1 MRAEAK
7 AIQLSLNIEE
17 AVPQFIKTDEVKLRQ
32 VLVNLVGNAI
42 KFTQSGHVTLS
53 VTNASATNTSTKN
66 NSHADS
72 VEADSYALCFSVQDT
87 GPGIDADEISHLFDA
102 FFQASKTRQAYQG
115 TGLGLSISQQFV
127 QMLGGSISVESIPD
141 EGSTFSFCIQAHSA
155 DPDQLPVM
163 PLGEVVKIAPNQP
176 DYKILV
182 VEDVLSARQLM
193 VTLLS
198 QVGFEVKTAEDG
210 ERAIA
215 LYKSWQPH
223 LIWMDIRLP
232 VIDGYEATKRIRACS
247 GSPVKIIAIT
257 ASAFERERDAV
268 LASGCDDFV
277 RKPFQTHII
286 FEKMAEHLGIE
297 YVYKSDSPSE
307 ATDSTAIVSD
317 TEFIRL
323 VKLEQL
329 TVMPDEWLKQFH
341 QAAVEVDTDALQQ
354 LIGQIPAEHNTL
366 IRSLQQLV
374 QQFCFDELIELTGA
388 YV

>member
-1 MRAEAK
+1 
-7 AIQLSLNIEE
+7 
-17 AVPQFIKTDEVKLRQ
+17 
-32 VLVNLVGNAI
+32 
-42 KFTQSGHVTLS
+42 
-53 VTNASATNTSTKN
+53 
-66 NSHADS
+66 
-72 VEADSYALCFSVQDT
+72 
-87 GPGIDADEISHLFDA
+87 
-102 FFQASKTRQAYQG
+102 
-115 TGLGLSISQQFV
+115 
-127 QMLGGSISVESIPD
+127 MLGGSISVESIPD

-323 VKLEQL
+323 VKPEQL

-354 LIGQIPAEHNTL
+354 LIGQIPAEHHTL